1 MPTLVQIII
10 ASIIVSSLSLIGVVV
25 LVVKKSRL
33 LWLNL
38 VLIALAAGT
47 MMGGAF
53 FHLLPESLETLP
65 PRTAGLL
72 VVGGFLIFFILE
84 KLLHWHHCQLGDS
97 SYVDDTHTSSHTSGC
112 ISNHASVQTKQRLKS
127 LGYLNLTAD
136 LLHNF
141 IDGVVIA
148 SAFMVSP
155 QVGWATTV
163 AVALHEI
170 PQELGDFGVLLHAG
184 FASSKALLLNFLT
197 AWSALLGALVG
208 FAVLKD
214 TALVAYILPLT
225 AGGFV
230 YIAASDLIPEI
241 KHQSRLSLAS
251 VLTLVFT
258 LGLGVMWFL

>member
-10 ASIIVSSLSLIGVVV
+10 ASIVVSSISLIGVVV
-25 LVVKKSRL
+25 LVLKRTRL
-33 LWLNL
+33 VWFNL

-53 FHLLPESLETLP
+53 FHLIPESLKILP
-65 PRTAGLL
+65 ARLVGLL
-72 VVGGFLIFFILE
+72 VVVGFLVFFILE
-84 KLLHWHHCQLGDS
+84 KLLHWHHCQPDES
-97 SYVDDTHTSSHTSGC
+97 SHVDDTHTSSSASDHISSHTSGQ
-112 ISNHASVQTKQRLKS
+112 SARKLKS

-155 QVGWATTV
+155 QVGWATTL
-163 AVALHEI
+163 AVAMHEI

-184 FASSKALLLNFLT
+184 FSSTKAMLLNFLT
-197 AWSALLGALVG
+197 AWSALLGALLG
-208 FAVLKD
+208 FIFLKD
-214 TALVAYILPLT
+214 STLSAYILPLT
-225 AGGFV
+225 AGGFI

-241 KHQSRLSLAS
+241 KHQVKLELA
-251 VLTLVFT
+251 
-258 LGLGVMWFL
+258 LGLTAMFVAGLGIMWLL